1 MMKRQLAMLG
11 LLAGAALSPAAA
23 QDSNPRQ
30 FAVEGAGMLTCAR
43 FVEAR
48 TDTTSPEYQRM
59 IGFIEGYLSAANLY
73 EPDTFD
79 LTPWHNAAALD
90 LIVENHCTQHPE
102 DRLVGVTQRMV
113 GGLRPFRVA
122 RFSPMLEVGDGE
134 NRAFVYE
141 TILRRAQAALRVR
154 GLYSGPEDGT
164 YTPALRQAFRDF
176 QRSTGLD
183 DTGVPDPATLWKLL
197 NP

>member
-1 MMKRQLAMLG
+1 MNIKLAAMG
-11 LLAGAALSPAAA
+11 LLTAAALSSAHA
-23 QDSNPRQ
+23 QDETRQ
-30 FAVEGAGMLTCAR
+30 FAVEGAGMLTCQR

-48 TDTTSPEYQRM
+48 SDTTSPDYQRM

-90 LIVENHCTQHPE
+90 LIVENHCSQHPE

-113 GGLRPFRVA
+113 GGLRPFRIA
-122 RFSPMLEVGDGE
+122 RFSQMLEVGDGQ

-141 TILRRAQAALRVR
+141 TILRRAQAALQLR

-176 QRSTGLD
+176 QHSVGLNE
-183 DTGVPDPATLWKLL
+183 TGVPDPATLWKLL

>member
-1 MMKRQLAMLG
+1 MTTKLVAMG
-11 LLAGAALSPAAA
+11 LLAAAALAPAPVQA
-23 QDSNPRQ
+23 QEETRQ
-30 FAVEGAGMLTCAR
+30 FAVEGAGMATCQR

-48 TDTTSPEYQRM
+48 GDMTSPDYQRM

-122 RFSPMLEVGDGE
+122 RFSPMLEVGDGQ

-141 TILRRAQAALRVR
+141 TILRRAQAALQLR

-164 YTPALRQAFRDF
+164 YSPGLRQAFRDF
-176 QRSTGLD
+176 QRSVGLNE
-183 DTGVPDPATLWKLL
+183 TGVPDPATLWKLL

>member
-1 MMKRQLAMLG
+1 MKKRLLALG
-11 LLAGAALSPAAA
+11 LLAAVAQFPASA
-23 QDSNPRQ
+23 QDNPRQ
-30 FAVEGAGMLTCAR
+30 FAVEGAGMNTCERFTQAR
-43 FVEAR
+43 A
-48 TDTTSPEYQRM
+48 DTNSPDYQRM

-90 LIVENHCTQHPE
+90 LIVENHCSQHPE

-122 RFSPMLEVGDGE
+122 RFSPMLEVGDGQ

-141 TILRRAQAALRVR
+141 TILRRAQAALQLR
-154 GLYSGPEDGT
+154 GLYSGAEDGT
-164 YTPALRQAFRDF
+164 YSPALRDAFREF
-176 QRSTGLD
+176 QRSVDLNE
-183 DTGVPDPATLWKLL
+183 TGVPDPATLWKLL

>member
-1 MMKRQLAMLG
+1 MIRHILAIG
-11 LLAGAALSPAAA
+11 LMAAATLSAAAAA
-23 QDSNPRQ
+23 QDNPRQ

-48 TDTTSPEYQRM
+48 SDTTSPDYQRM

-73 EPDTFD
+73 EQDTFD

-90 LIVENHCTQHPE
+90 MIVENHCAQHPE

-122 RFSPMLEVGDGE
+122 RFSEMLEVGDGQ
-134 NRAFVYE
+134 NRAFVYD
-141 TILRRAQAALRVR
+141 TILRRAQAALQLR

-176 QRSTGLD
+176 QRSVGLD
-183 DTGVPDPATLWKLL
+183 ATGVPDPATLWKLL

>member
-1 MMKRQLAMLG
+1 MTMMRHILAAG
-11 LLAGAALSPAAA
+11 LLASAPLAAAAA
-23 QDSNPRQ
+23 QEAPRQ

-43 FVEAR
+43 FVAAR
-48 TDTTSPEYQRM
+48 ADTTSAEYQRM

-90 LIVENHCTQHPE
+90 MIVEHHCAQHPE

-122 RFSPMLEVGDGE
+122 RFSQLLEVGDGQH
-134 NRAFVYE
+134 RTFVYE
-141 TILRRAQAALRVR
+141 TILRRAQAALALR

-164 YTPALRQAFRDF
+164 YTPALRDAFRAF
-176 QRSTGLD
+176 QRSAGLD
-183 DTGVPDPATLWKLL
+183 ATGVPDPATLWKLL

>member
-1 MMKRQLAMLG
+1 MKRHL
-11 LLAGAALSPAAA
+11 AALGIAVAAISAPAAHA
-23 QDSNPRQ
+23 QDNARQ

-43 FVEAR
+43 FVAAR
-48 TDTTSPEYQRM
+48 ADPASPDYQRM

-90 LIVENHCTQHPE
+90 IIVGNHCAEHPE

-113 GGLRPFRVA
+113 GGLRPIRIA
-122 RFSPMLEVGDGE
+122 RFSPMLEVGDGQ
-134 NRAFVYE
+134 NRTFVYE
-141 TILRRAQAALRVR
+141 TILRRAQAALQLR
-154 GLYSGPEDGT
+154 GFYSGPEDGT
-164 YTPALRQAFRDF
+164 YTPALREAFRAF
-176 QRSTGLD
+176 QRSVDLDPTGM
-183 DTGVPDPATLWKLL
+183 PDPATLWKLL

>member
-1 MMKRQLAMLG
+1 MMRRHVLA
-11 LLAGAALSPAAA
+11 AIALVVPVASIASA
-23 QDSNPRQ
+23 QENPRQ
-30 FAVEGAGMLTCAR
+30 FAVEGAGMLTCER
-43 FVEAR
+43 FVAAR
-48 TDTTSPEYQRM
+48 TDTTAPEYQRM

-90 LIVENHCTQHPE
+90 IIVNHHCEQYPQ

-122 RFSPMLEVGDGE
+122 RFSQMLEVGDE
-134 NRAFVYE
+134 QNRTYVYE
-141 TILRRAQAALRVR
+141 TILRRAQAALQLR
-154 GLYSGPEDGT
+154 GFYKGPEDGT
-164 YTPALRQAFRDF
+164 FSPELRQAFRDF
-176 QRSTGLD
+176 QRSVGLAE
-183 DTGVPDPATLWKLL
+183 TGVPDPATLWKLL

>member
-1 MMKRQLAMLG
+1 MMRQIMALG
-11 LLAGAALSPAAA
+11 LMAAAPLSGAAA
-23 QDSNPRQ
+23 QDNPRQ

-48 TDTTSPEYQRM
+48 ADTTSPDYQRM

-90 LIVENHCTQHPE
+90 MIVENHCAQHPE

-122 RFSPMLEVGDGE
+122 RFSNMLEVGDGQ

-141 TILRRAQAALRVR
+141 TILRRAQAALQLR

-164 YTPALRQAFRDF
+164 FTPALRQAFREF
-176 QRSTGLD
+176 QRSVGLD
-183 DTGVPDPATLWKLL
+183 ATGVPDPATLWKLL

>member
-1 MMKRQLAMLG
+1 MRPNIIALIALAATP
-11 LLAGAALSPAAA
+11 LAPVGA
-23 QDSNPRQ
+23 QDNQRQ

-43 FVEAR
+43 FTEAR
-48 TDTTSPEYQRM
+48 ADTASPEYQRM
-59 IGFIEGYLSAANLY
+59 IGFIEGYLTAANLY

-90 LIVENHCTQHPE
+90 MIVGNHCAQFPD

-122 RFSPMLEVGDGE
+122 RFSPLLEVGDGE

-141 TILRRAQAALRVR
+141 TILRRAQAALRLR
-154 GLYSGPEDGT
+154 GLYTGPEDGT
-164 YTPALRQAFRDF
+164 FPPALREAFRAF
-176 QRSTGLD
+176 QRSVGLNE
-183 DTGVPDPATLWKLL
+183 TGVPDPATLWKLL

>member
-1 MMKRQLAMLG
+1 MKMHLLAPG
-11 LLAGAALSPAAA
+11 LLAVAPLVAANA
-23 QDSNPRQ
+23 QDNPRQ
-30 FAVEGAGMLTCAR
+30 FAVEGAGMLTCERFIAAR
-43 FVEAR
+43 G
-48 TDTTSPEYQRM
+48 DTTSPDYQRM

-90 LIVENHCTQHPE
+90 LIVENHCAQHPE

-113 GGLRPFRVA
+113 GGLRPYRIA
-122 RFSPMLEVGDGE
+122 RFSQMLEVGDGQ

-141 TILRRAQAALRVR
+141 TILRRAQAALQLR
-154 GLYSGPEDGT
+154 GLYSGAEDGT
-164 YTPALRQAFRDF
+164 YTPALRDAFRDF
-176 QRSTGLD
+176 QRSVRLNE
-183 DTGVPDPATLWKLL
+183 TGVPDPATLWKLL

>member
-1 MMKRQLAMLG
+1 MIRHII
-11 LLAGAALSPAAA
+11 ALSMMAATPLSGVVA
-23 QDSNPRQ
+23 QDSPRQ

-48 TDTTSPEYQRM
+48 ADTTSPDYHRM

-90 LIVENHCTQHPE
+90 MIVENHCAQHPE
-102 DRLVGVTQRMV
+102 DRLVGVVQRMV

-122 RFSPMLEVGDGE
+122 RFSQMLEVGDGQH
-134 NRAFVYE
+134 RALVYE
-141 TILRRAQAALRVR
+141 TILRRAQAALQLR

-164 YTPALRQAFRDF
+164 YTAALRQAFREF
-176 QRSTGLD
+176 QRSVGLD
-183 DTGVPDPATLWKLL
+183 PTGVPDPATLWKLL